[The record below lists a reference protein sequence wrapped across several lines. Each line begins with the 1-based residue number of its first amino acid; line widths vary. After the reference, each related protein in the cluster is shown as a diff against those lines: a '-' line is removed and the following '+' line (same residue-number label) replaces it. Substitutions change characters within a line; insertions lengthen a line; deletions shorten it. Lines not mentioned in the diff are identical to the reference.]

1 MVCYMV
7 LLTSRYDKLINGDKA
22 IDFSLLNVDS
32 KSYSLNDFAKAKA
45 LLIIFMCNH
54 CPYVKPKMSYFVE
67 LQKKY
72 SSKGLQI
79 IGVNSNDP
87 MDYPDDDFEG
97 MKKTSSEKKFNF
109 PYLFDETQETAKEY
123 GAVCTPDPY
132 LFNQKREL
140 VYHGRFDD
148 AHGKPHAEAKTKEM
162 EDAISQL
169 LSTERVTVETL
180 PSMGCSI
187 KWR

>member
-1 MVCYMV
+1 MV
-7 LLTSRYDKLINGDKA
+7 LTSRYDVLSNGDKA
-22 IDFSLLNVDS
+22 IYFSLLNVDG
-32 KSYSLNDFAKAKA
+32 KLYSLDDFTKAKA

-72 SSKGLQI
+72 SSKSLQLVGI
-79 IGVNSNDP
+79 NSNDP
-87 MDYPDDDFEG
+87 TNYPDDDFEG
-97 MKKTSSEKKFNF
+97 MKKISNEKGFNF
-109 PYLFDETQETAKEY
+109 PYLFDETQETAKKY

-132 LFNQKREL
+132 LFNQKKEL

-162 EDAISQL
+162 EDAIDQL
-169 LSTERVTVETL
+169 LSNGIVKIETL

-187 KWR
+187 KWK